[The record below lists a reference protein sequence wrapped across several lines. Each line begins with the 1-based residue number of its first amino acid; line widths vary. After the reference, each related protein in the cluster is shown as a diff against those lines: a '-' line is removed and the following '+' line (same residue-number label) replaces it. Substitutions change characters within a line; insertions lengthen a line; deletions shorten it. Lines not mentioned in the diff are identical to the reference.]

1 MLWQRVLQHPNLV
14 VQRQGLRTFLQR
26 DWGYSNSGSVVQP
39 DSAEGGDA
47 AAATE
52 TSSRGEA
59 TPADR
64 TVAATPFPPLRFVE
78 AVLLPAL
85 LQRDVHF
92 RPAADAREGFDTQAV
107 VARWL
112 AAWIAAAPPA
122 EQRGLIEAFAMQVP
136 MLCVGGVSARITMHA
151 TSPHRDVLLLAYFL
165 MQCSPGAAVL
175 SPPHRDV
182 LLLSLSCLHHAGG
195 GGALEHSTPPVPD
208 CGLGGHGGRGADSGT
223 AAATQR

>member
-1 MLWQRVLQHPNLV
+1 MQLPAVSLDPAWLHVLWQRVLQHPNLV
-14 VQRQGLRTFLQR
+14 VQRQGLRTVLQR

-136 MLCVGGVSARITMHA
+136 MLCVGGARITMLPQRRVPSQGRTL
-151 TSPHRDVLLLAYFL
+151 TSPFLL
-165 MQCSPGAAVL
+165 MPCRPWQ
-175 SPPHRDV
+175 RRR
-182 LLLSLSCLHHAGG
+182 
-195 GGALEHSTPPVPD
+195 ALRPA
-208 CGLGGHGGRGADSGT
+208 CA
-223 AAATQR
+223 

>member
-14 VQRQGLRTFLQR
+14 VQRQGLRTVLQR

-136 MLCVGGVSARITMHA
+136 MLCVGGARITMLPQRRVPSQGRTL
-151 TSPHRDVLLLAYFL
+151 TSPFLL
-165 MQCSPGAAVL
+165 MPCRPWQ
-175 SPPHRDV
+175 RRR
-182 LLLSLSCLHHAGG
+182 
-195 GGALEHSTPPVPD
+195 ALRPA
-208 CGLGGHGGRGADSGT
+208 CA
-223 AAATQR
+223 